1 MMTQKLLIDWP
12 LTPFTGW
19 GNYGIQLA
27 QTLAASELARPV
39 LTSYADRSTHCELP
53 WLRKLDE
60 LERFSKLL
68 IEHSRNHPTALVE
81 TNCQVVME
89 PMGNT
94 VPAMRMRGKHQVG
107 VTFFERTSLDDRYRS
122 DLERFELVITGSAW
136 NQRLL
141 EEAGFNRSVLIH
153 QGIDPCHFH
162 GTPLPRLMGRSF
174 VVFAGGKLE
183 ARKGQDMVIAAFKQ
197 LLSDCPDALLIACWG
212 NIGNVGL
219 GTIRLSHYVEGE
231 PSNGDA
237 QSIYDWLIQQGLP
250 SSSILVPSI
259 TANSQLPALIKQADV
274 AVFCSRCE
282 GGTNLMAMETLACG
296 IPTLLSSNT
305 GHLDLLDLGLEH
317 AVAVGQNGVGQVPA
331 RITKAYGGD
340 PAGLW
345 GETEPDELVEQWL
358 RMKAEPRA
366 WEQRG
371 QRGAKAMTPFSWQHC
386 MQRVVDCLVQRG
398 LLENLH

>member
-1 MMTQKLLIDWP
+1 MGQKLLIDWP

-19 GNYGIQLA
+19 GGYGIQLA
-27 QTLAASELARPV
+27 QALAASGVARPV
-39 LTSYADRSTHCELP
+39 LTSYADRSPHCELP

-60 LERFSKLL
+60 LESFSKPL
-68 IEHSRNHPTALVE
+68 IEHYRSHPTAVVQ

-89 PMGNT
+89 PMGNA
-94 VPAMRMRGKHQVG
+94 VPAMRMRGVHQVG
-107 VTFFERTSLDDRYRS
+107 VTFFERTSLDDHYCK
-122 DLERFELVITGSAW
+122 DLERFELVITGSTW

-141 EEAGFNRSVLIH
+141 EEAGFKQSVLIH

-162 GTPLPRLMGRSF
+162 ATPVPRLMGRSF

-183 ARKGQDMVIAAFKQ
+183 ARKGQDVVIAAFKQ
-197 LLSDCPDALLIACWG
+197 LLKINPDALLIACWG

-219 GTIRLSHYVEGE
+219 GTIMLSRHVEGE

-237 QSIYDWLIQQGLP
+237 QSIYDWLIEQGLP
-250 SSSILVPSI
+250 SSNILVPSI
-259 TANSQLPALIKQADV
+259 TANSQLPAIIKQADV

-317 AVAVGQNGVGQVPA
+317 AVAVGKGGLGQVPA
-331 RITKAYGGD
+331 EITGGYGGD
-340 PAGLW
+340 PVGLW
-345 GETEPDELVEQWL
+345 GETDPDDLVDQWM
-358 RMKAEPRA
+358 RIKADPQT
-366 WEQRG
+366 WQKRG
-371 QRGAKAMTPFSWQHC
+371 QIGAKAMKAFSWQRSMERLVEC
-386 MQRVVDCLVQRG
+386 LIQRR